1 MVFKL
6 ALLQRRGWL
15 RDNGYTFSEEVEI
28 YDEVLCSV
36 LLNVRWYLDN
46 LDDLREFRV
55 RWGDYRSGAPV
66 VPYRF
71 VLKPKV
77 KTKHL

>member
-6 ALLQRRGWL
+6 ALLQNRGWL

-28 YDEVLCSV
+28 YDEVLRSV

-46 LDDLREFRV
+46 LEDLREFRV
-55 RWGDYRSGAPV
+55 RWGDYRSGNPV
-66 VPYRF
+66 VPYHF